1 MRRLLVDGMNVIG
14 SRPDGWWRDR
24 TAAMRRLVAA
34 LEPLAAR
41 EEVTVVFDG
50 EPREVPADRVR
61 VRFAGPGRDAAD
73 AVIADLAARD
83 ADPAS
88 LEVVTSDAALAARVR
103 AAGVA
108 VVGARGFRARIGDA
122 PGGG

>member
-1 MRRLLVDGMNVIG
+1 MRWLVDGNHVMG

-24 TAAMRRLVAA
+24 PAAMRRLVAA
-34 LEPLAAR
+34 LERLAAR

-61 VRFAGPGRDAAD
+61 VRFAGPG
-73 AVIADLAARD
+73 RD